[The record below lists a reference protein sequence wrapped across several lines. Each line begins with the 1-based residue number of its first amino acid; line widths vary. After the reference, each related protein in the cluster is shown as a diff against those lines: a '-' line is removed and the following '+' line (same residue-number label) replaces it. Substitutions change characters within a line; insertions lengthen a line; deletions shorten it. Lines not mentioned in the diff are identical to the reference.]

1 MRVWRGLKALGT
13 VVLRDGVYLLPN
25 RPELVEALQA
35 QFDEVTASGGNAQLF
50 AVNARDA
57 DQESEFRQV
66 FDRTTEYEKL
76 MLEIN
81 GATKQIGDL
90 QRAALSTRLS
100 RLQRDYEAIVLQDFF
115 PGAARDQTREA
126 LEDLAR
132 AANAVL
138 SPDEPHAAA
147 GRIQRVDPAKYRVRI
162 WATRA
167 RPWAD
172 RLASAWLIR
181 RFIDRRAKFLWLKS
195 PKDCPKRAV
204 GFDFDGAEFT
214 HVQAKVTFEVLLASF
229 GLDGDPAL
237 ERIGA
242 LIHYLDVGGVPVP
255 EAAGLEALLRGARA
269 ALGNDEAL
277 LAEAGRLLEYLYA
290 SYATGT

>member
-1 MRVWRGLKALGT
+1 L
-13 VVLRDGVYLLPN
+13 
-25 RPELVEALQA
+25 
-35 QFDEVTASGGNAQLF
+35 
-50 AVNARDA
+50 
-57 DQESEFRQV
+57 
-66 FDRTTEYEKL
+66 
-76 MLEIN
+76 
-81 GATKQIGDL
+81 
-90 QRAALSTRLS
+90 TRLK
-100 RLQRDYEAIVLQDFF
+100 RDCEAIALQDFF
-115 PGAARDQTREA
+115 PGAARDQAHGA

-147 GRIQRVDPAKYRVRI
+147 GRIQRVDPAKYQGRT

-172 RLASAWLIR
+172 RLASAWLIK
-181 RFIDRRAKFLWLKS
+181 RFIDPRAKFLWLKS

-214 HVQAKVTFEVLLASF
+214 HVRAKVTFEVLLASF

-255 EAAGLEALLRGARA
+255 EAAGLEAVLRGARA
-269 ALGNDEAL
+269 ASSDDDVL
-277 LAEAGRLLEYLYA
+277 LAEAGRLFEYLYA
-290 SYATGT
+290 HYAAGT